1 MIDWSTAFAL
11 APKIAV
17 RRLGEEQGA
26 VVVRLGDGQLF
37 TCNDTTAAFLEALD
51 GRRSFELVLEQL
63 LAGFDVERDR
73 LAEDLG
79 ALAEQLLTEGLIRA
93 VPVDGAAS

>member
-1 MIDWSTAFAL
+1 MIEGSTTLAL

-51 GRRSFELVLEQL
+51 GRRSLDQVLDLLVEAFE
-63 LAGFDVERDR
+63 VERER
-73 LAEDLG
+73 LADDIG
-79 ALAEQLLTEGLIRA
+79 ALAEQLLREDLILA
-93 VPVDGAAS
+93 TGPGASRS

>member
-1 MIDWSTAFAL
+1 MIEGSTALVL

-26 VVVRLGDGQLF
+26 VVVRVGDGQLF

-51 GRRSFELVLEQL
+51 GRRSLDAVVDLLHGEFE
-63 LAGFDVERDR
+63 VERDR
-73 LAEDLG
+73 LAGELG
-79 ALAEQLLTEGLIRA
+79 GLAEQLLAEGLIRP
-93 VPVDGAAS
+93 VRVDGAG

>member
-1 MIDWSTAFAL
+1 MAERSAVLGL

-51 GRRSFELVLEQL
+51 GRRSVDQVLDLLIEEFE
-63 LAGFDVERDR
+63 VERER
-73 LAEDLG
+73 LAEDMD
-79 ALAEQLLTEGLIRA
+79 ALAEQLMSEGLILA
-93 VPVDGAAS
+93 IWPDGARG

>member
-1 MIDWSTAFAL
+1 MTERSAVLAL

-51 GRRSFELVLEQL
+51 GRRSFDQILDLLVEEFEV
-63 LAGFDVERDR
+63 GRER
-73 LAEDLG
+73 LAQDMD
-79 ALAEQLLTEGLIRA
+79 ALAEQLMSEGLILA
-93 VPVDGAAS
+93 IWPDGARG